1 MLVRLQVGVVG
12 FLIALAAFTVQ
23 AEVSTDVV
31 CTWAPSKNATVNR
44 ITSAVG
50 GAGVG
55 VAAIMQAAGFS
66 AVAHSSGMYILT
78 GSGGYI
84 AGTIGGAIV
93 APILVTASVATAAG
107 VITLELTCAP
117 KNHPEAVRSVKKVTE
132 EFIRATNGKLDS
144 VQTEALK
151 QVRELNSKG
160 IDMREDTAGKIR
172 AANNVAIEIRDN
184 ALGYF
189 NK

>member
-1 MLVRLQVGVVG
+1 M
-12 FLIALAAFTVQ
+12 
-23 AEVSTDVV
+23 
-31 CTWAPSKNATVNR
+31 
-44 ITSAVG
+44 G
-50 GAGVG
+50 G
-55 VAAIMQAAGFS
+55 
-66 AVAHSSGMYILT
+66 LP
-78 GSGGYI
+78 GGYI

-93 APILVTASVATAAG
+93 APVLITTSVITAAG
-107 VITLELTCAP
+107 AVTLELSCVP
-117 KNHPEAVRSVKKVTE
+117 KNHPEAVRKIKEVTE
-132 EFIRATNGKLDS
+132 EFIRATNGRLDS

-160 IDMREDTAGKIR
+160 IGVREETVGKVR